1 MNEVIILAKFSA
13 RVYDV
18 KKTQRKKPC
27 VFYKIAGNYRFIAGN
42 LHLPIIL
49 LSSNQFIKLHKGMH
63 DLNIAKTFY
72 LPTARSAGC

>member
-27 VFYKIAGNYRFIAGN
+27 VFYKIAGDDRFLAGN
-42 LHLPIIL
+42 LH
-49 LSSNQFIKLHKGMH
+49 
-63 DLNIAKTFY
+63 
-72 LPTARSAGC
+72 RSGSLA